1 MSISLQNLFSS
12 KAAHRV
18 LAVLAT
24 GIGGAVG
31 AWVCQEAIVS
41 NATSTPPAVAA
52 LGFVVGGLIGFL
64 VTCTS
69 CEL

>member
-1 MSISLQNLFSS
+1 MFAT

-18 LAVLAT
+18 LAVLVTAA
-24 GIGGAVG
+24 GGLLG
-31 AWVCQEAIVS
+31 GWFCEAALVS
-41 NATSTPPAVAA
+41 NATSAPPMVWA
-52 LGFVVGGLIGFL
+52 LGFVVGGLVGFL